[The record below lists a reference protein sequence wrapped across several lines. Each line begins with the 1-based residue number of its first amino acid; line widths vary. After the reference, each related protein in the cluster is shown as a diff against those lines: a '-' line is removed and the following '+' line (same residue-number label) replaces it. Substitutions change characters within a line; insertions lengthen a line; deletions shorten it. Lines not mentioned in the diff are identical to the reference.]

1 MGSWQTRYFDLKKYT
16 LRDYLCW
23 APHRRREV
31 RGERM
36 NLCGDVRYSQRRDT
50 TPRGRQTGLAS
61 HGLGSLTG
69 GATSFDFQQYPAA
82 QSLVRDVEAPRLIAN
97 VATGRGGGIT
107 GWYVRR

>member
-1 MGSWQTRYFDLKKYT
+1 MLGSPSETRDPWGANELMRRRVDLK
-16 LRDYLCW
+16 
-23 APHRRREV
+23 A
-31 RGERM
+31 
-36 NLCGDVRYSQRRDT
+36 RYK
-50 TPRGRQTGLAS
+50 PPGRQTDLAS